1 MKKGFIAVI
10 SSIVGAIG
18 AGVAVGMKESA
29 NTAKQKEFADKH
41 LNILQNMNQWIILKQ
56 KGISLE
62 PYFKEHKYNRIAI
75 YGMSYLG
82 ERLLDDLKETEIE
95 VAYGIDKNADNLYAD
110 VDIISPEDEFLPVDA
125 IVVTAT
131 FYFDEICDNLQSK
144 VSCPII
150 SLEDVL
156 YDY

>member
-1 MKKGFIAVI
+1 MPYAMTSIRRADSPFVPQILYRYDQNDAPHIAVP
-10 SSIVGAIG
+10 
-18 AGVAVGMKESA
+18 
-29 NTAKQKEFADKH
+29 F
-41 LNILQNMNQWIILKQ
+41 LLQNMNQWIILKQ
-56 KGISLE
+56 KGISLV

-95 VAYGIDKNADNLYAD
+95 VVYGIDRNADSLYSD
-110 VDIISPEDEFLPVDA
+110 VDIISPDDDFMPVDA